1 MYGPVTL
8 MYVDNYIPRFKRNE
22 KGGKTLS
29 KYLIGGGNYK
39 PNYAERHMT
48 VDNLPS
54 DSDVGSDSS
63 ASSGGDES
71 DDSSD

>member
-1 MYGPVTL
+1 MLKTGSSG
-8 MYVDNYIPRFKRNE
+8 
-22 KGGKTLS
+22 KG
-29 KYLIGGGNYK
+29 KYCIGAGNYK

-54 DSDVGSDSS
+54 DSDVDSDSS

>member
-1 MYGPVTL
+1 MLKIGTTS
-8 MYVDNYIPRFKRNE
+8 
-22 KGGKTLS
+22 KG
-29 KYLIGGGNYK
+29 KYRIGGGTYK
-39 PNYAERHMT
+39 PNYAERHMHE
-48 VDNLPS
+48 DNLPS